1 MKLSDLRPEQRL
13 TVLFGP
19 EEADLTL
26 EEAAEY
32 RYLSGCARP
41 EPVSSF
47 SMVEDKRTYVVVRNS
62 WRTVAVFAPVRDG
75 RKVVGLCR
83 LDRSY
88 WPASLRQEFL
98 PRLDLEVW
106 P

>member
-1 MKLSDLRPEQRL
+1 MKLSDLQPEQRL
-13 TVLFGP
+13 TVLFGR

-47 SMVEDKRTYVVVRNS
+47 STVEGDRSFVVVRNS
-62 WRTVAVFAPVRDG
+62 WRTVAVFVPVRDR

-83 LDRSY
+83 LDKCD
-88 WPASLRQEFL
+88 WPESVRQEFL
-98 PRLDLEVW
+98 PGLDQEA
-106 P
+106 